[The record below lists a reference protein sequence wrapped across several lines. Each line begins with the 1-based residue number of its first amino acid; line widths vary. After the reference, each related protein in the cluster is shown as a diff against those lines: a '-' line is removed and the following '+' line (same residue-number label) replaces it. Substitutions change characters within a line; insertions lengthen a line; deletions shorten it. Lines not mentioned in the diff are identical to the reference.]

1 VRVLAVDVG
10 RRRVGLAISDASAML
25 ARPLSTLDV
34 SRGDAVDQVA
44 AEVQRLVAD
53 DDGLATVVI
62 GLPRRLDGS
71 ANEQTAAVEQ
81 FIARLASRVRVPIV
95 TQDERLSS
103 REAESVLA
111 RRERDWRK
119 RKAQLDAMAA
129 AVILQDY
136 LDRTRDADER
146 SD

>member
-1 VRVLAVDVG
+1 
-10 RRRVGLAISDASAML
+10 ML

-44 AEVQRLVAD
+44 AEVLRLVAD
-53 DDGLATVVI
+53 DDGLAAVVI

-81 FIARLASRVRVPIV
+81 FIAGLASRVRVPIV

>member
-1 VRVLAVDVG
+1 
-10 RRRVGLAISDASAML
+10 ML

-44 AEVQRLVAD
+44 AEVQRLVDD
-53 DDGLATVVI
+53 DDGLAAVVI

-81 FIARLASRVRVPIV
+81 FIAGLASRVHVPIV

-146 SD
+146 SY

>member
-1 VRVLAVDVG
+1 
-10 RRRVGLAISDASAML
+10 ML
-25 ARPLSTLDV
+25 ARPLMTLDV
-34 SRGDAVDQVA
+34 SRGDGVDRVA
-44 AEVQRLVAD
+44 AEVHRLATD
-53 DDGLATVVI
+53 DDGLAAVVI
-62 GLPRRLDGS
+62 GLPRRLGGS

-81 FIARLASRVRVPIV
+81 FIAALSTRVQVPIV

-111 RRERDWRK
+111 RTERDWRK
-119 RKAQLDAMAA
+119 RKVQLDAMAA

-146 SD
+146 RF